1 MSQGVGSRYRIFTEV
16 YIEKIPKKILL
27 EYHSARKTY
36 MLTCVKS
43 QAVKIEVCSQGGGG
57 VKKEKIKKTSHKL
70 KQLKGLDMIRMW
82 IKFFT
87 F

>member
-1 MSQGVGSRYRIFTEV
+1 MGVDIEFLQRYIQRKFL
-16 YIEKIPKKILL
+16 KKILL

>member
-1 MSQGVGSRYRIFTEV
+1 MPQGGRCRYRIFTEV

-27 EYHSARKTY
+27 EYHSARKSY

-57 VKKEKIKKTSHKL
+57 VKKENIKKNFSQIETI
-70 KQLKGLDMIRMW
+70 KGA
-82 IKFFT
+82 
-87 F
+87 